1 MKKTIYLLVFLLT
14 LQACKENPKQET
26 TTDTLVQNTP
36 QKIATA
42 YGLEQWNNVTQMK
55 FTFNVD
61 RGENHYERSW
71 IWKPKTKDITLIT
84 SEDTLT
90 YNQNTMDSIAIKT
103 DVNFINDKF
112 WLLAPLNLAWDEGF
126 TFDEK
131 DSVTSPISKKNVKQL
146 TITYGDEG
154 GYTPGDAYD
163 FYYNNNLQ
171 IEEWIFRKGNDS
183 LPTMV
188 TTWEDYKDFNGIKIA
203 TKHQNPEG
211 TFALYFTNIEVEKE

>member
-14 LQACKENPKQET
+14 LLACKENPKQET